1 MDISAVSIASVF
13 AAGLISFLS
22 PCVLP
27 LVPGY
32 VSYVA
37 GGSLEE
43 LRDDQGISR
52 RRLAALMLSAFF
64 VLGFTTVFVALGAS
78 ASAVGGFLLQHKTI
92 FEYVAGGVIIVFG
105 IYLTGL
111 IRIPF
116 FEREMR
122 FAGRIAGGRPASAYL
137 LGAAFAFGW
146 TPCIGPVLGGILTLT
161 ATSADVGRGVAL
173 LAVYSLGLGVPFLI
187 AAAFTGFFL
196 RHMRRI
202 RKVSKPL
209 QIGAGVILIAM
220 GGALITGYLSSV
232 AFWLLEAF
240 PGPRR
245 RRLIRVGLVCEQAGK
260 PGTVV
265 GVSQRDAELLLDAG
279 VGDTPVVGIKAP
291 RHRGEV
297 GVRQRHERGRRD
309 TLARSQAWATTSA
322 AGAGSSSHT
331 L

>member
-1 MDISAVSIASVF
+1 MEISAISIASVF

-37 GGSLEE
+37 GGSLED

-52 RRLAALMLSAFF
+52 RRLAAMMLSAFF

-92 FEYVAGGVIIVFG
+92 FEYAAGGVIIVFG
-105 IYLTGL
+105 IFLTGL

-122 FAGRIAGGRPASAYL
+122 FAGRVAGGRPASAYL

-187 AAAFTGFFL
+187 AAAFTGAFL

-220 GGALITGYLSSV
+220 GGALITGYLSSF

-240 PGPRR
+240 PG
-245 RRLIRVGLVCEQAGK
+245 LAAVG
-260 PGTVV
+260 
-265 GVSQRDAELLLDAG
+265 
-279 VGDTPVVGIKAP
+279 
-291 RHRGEV
+291 
-297 GVRQRHERGRRD
+297 
-309 TLARSQAWATTSA
+309 
-322 AGAGSSSHT
+322 
-331 L
+331 

>member
-1 MDISAVSIASVF
+1 MDLSAIGIVSVF

-43 LRDDQGISR
+43 LRDDEGLSR
-52 RRLAALMLSAFF
+52 RRVAALVLSAFF
-64 VLGFTTVFVALGAS
+64 VLGFTAVFVALGAS

-92 FEYVAGGVIIVFG
+92 FEYAAGGLIIVFG
-105 IYLTGL
+105 LYLTGL
-111 IRIPF
+111 VKIPF
-116 FEREMR
+116 FQREAR
-122 FAGRIAGGRPASAYL
+122 FAGRLAGGKPASAFL

-187 AAAFTGFFL
+187 AAAFTGAFL

-202 RKVSKPL
+202 RRISKPL

-220 GGALITGYLSSV
+220 GGALITGYLSSF

-240 PGPRR
+240 PG
-245 RRLIRVGLVCEQAGK
+245 LAAVG
-260 PGTVV
+260 
-265 GVSQRDAELLLDAG
+265 
-279 VGDTPVVGIKAP
+279 
-291 RHRGEV
+291 
-297 GVRQRHERGRRD
+297 
-309 TLARSQAWATTSA
+309 
-322 AGAGSSSHT
+322 
-331 L
+331 

>member
-1 MDISAVSIASVF
+1 MDLSAIGIVSVF

-43 LRDDQGISR
+43 LRDEEGLSR
-52 RRLAALMLSAFF
+52 RRVAALVLSAFF
-64 VLGFTTVFVALGAS
+64 VLGFTAVFVALGAS

-92 FEYVAGGVIIVFG
+92 FEYVAGGLIIVFG
-105 IYLTGL
+105 LYLTGL
-111 IRIPF
+111 VKIPF
-116 FEREMR
+116 FQREAR
-122 FAGRIAGGRPASAYL
+122 FAGRLAGGKPASAFL

-161 ATSADVGRGVAL
+161 ATDANVGHGVAL

-220 GGALITGYLSSV
+220 GAALITGYLSSV

-240 PGPRR
+240 P
-245 RRLIRVGLVCEQAGK
+245 
-260 PGTVV
+260 
-265 GVSQRDAELLLDAG
+265 S
-279 VGDTPVVGIKAP
+279 
-291 RHRGEV
+291 
-297 GVRQRHERGRRD
+297 
-309 TLARSQAWATTSA
+309 LAAI
-322 AGAGSSSHT
+322 G
-331 L
+331 

>member
-1 MDISAVSIASVF
+1 MELSAVGIVSVF

-43 LRDDQGISR
+43 LRDDGLSR
-52 RRLAALMLSAFF
+52 RRMIALVLSAFF
-64 VLGFTTVFVALGAS
+64 VLGFTAVFVALGAS
-78 ASAVGGFLLQHKTI
+78 ASAVGGFLLQNKTI
-92 FEYVAGGVIIVFG
+92 FEYAAGAVIILFG
-105 IYLTGL
+105 LYLTGL
-111 IRIPF
+111 IRIPI
-116 FEREMR
+116 FEREAR
-122 FAGRIAGGRPASAYL
+122 FAGRLAGGRPASAFL

-196 RHMRRI
+196 RHMARI
-202 RKVSKPL
+202 RRVGRPL
-209 QIGAGVILIAM
+209 QISAGVIMVAM
-220 GGALITGYLSSV
+220 GVALITGYLSSV

-240 PGPRR
+240 P
-245 RRLIRVGLVCEQAGK
+245 
-260 PGTVV
+260 
-265 GVSQRDAELLLDAG
+265 S
-279 VGDTPVVGIKAP
+279 
-291 RHRGEV
+291 
-297 GVRQRHERGRRD
+297 
-309 TLARSQAWATTSA
+309 LAAI
-322 AGAGSSSHT
+322 G
-331 L
+331 

>member
-1 MDISAVSIASVF
+1 MELSAIGIVSVF

-43 LRDDQGISR
+43 LRDDGLSR
-52 RRLAALMLSAFF
+52 RRLAAMMLSAFF
-64 VLGFTTVFVALGAS
+64 VLGFTAVFVALGAS

-92 FEYVAGGVIIVFG
+92 FEYVAGGVIILFG
-105 IYLTGL
+105 LYLTGL
-111 IRIPF
+111 VRIPF
-116 FEREMR
+116 FEREAR
-122 FAGRIAGGRPASAYL
+122 FAGRLAGGRPASAFL

-161 ATSADVGRGVAL
+161 ATSADVGRGMAL

-202 RKVSKPL
+202 RRVSRPL
-209 QIGAGVILIAM
+209 QIGAGGIMVAM
-220 GGALITGYLSSV
+220 GVALITGYLSS
-232 AFWLLEAF
+232 ASFWLLEAF
-240 PGPRR
+240 PG
-245 RRLIRVGLVCEQAGK
+245 
-260 PGTVV
+260 
-265 GVSQRDAELLLDAG
+265 
-279 VGDTPVVGIKAP
+279 
-291 RHRGEV
+291 
-297 GVRQRHERGRRD
+297 
-309 TLARSQAWATTSA
+309 LAAI
-322 AGAGSSSHT
+322 G
-331 L
+331 

>member
-1 MDISAVSIASVF
+1 MELSAIGIVSVF

-43 LRDDQGISR
+43 LRDDGLSR

-64 VLGFTTVFVALGAS
+64 VLGFTSVFVALGAS
-78 ASAVGGFLLQHKTI
+78 ASAVGTFLLQHKTI
-92 FEYVAGGVIIVFG
+92 FEYAAGGVIILFG
-105 IYLTGL
+105 LYLAGL
-111 IRIPF
+111 VRIPF
-116 FEREMR
+116 FEREAR
-122 FAGRIAGGRPASAYL
+122 FAGRLAGGRPASAFL

-146 TPCIGPVLGGILTLT
+146 TPCIGPVLGGILTMT

-173 LAVYSLGLGVPFLI
+173 LAIYSLGLGVPFLI
-187 AAAFTGFFL
+187 AAAFTGAFL

-209 QIGAGVILIAM
+209 QIAAGVIMVAM
-220 GGALITGYLSSV
+220 GVALITGYLSSV

-240 PGPRR
+240 PG
-245 RRLIRVGLVCEQAGK
+245 
-260 PGTVV
+260 
-265 GVSQRDAELLLDAG
+265 
-279 VGDTPVVGIKAP
+279 
-291 RHRGEV
+291 
-297 GVRQRHERGRRD
+297 
-309 TLARSQAWATTSA
+309 LAAI
-322 AGAGSSSHT
+322 G
-331 L
+331 

>member
-1 MDISAVSIASVF
+1 MDISAVGIVSVF

-43 LRDDQGISR
+43 LRDEEGLSR
-52 RRLAALMLSAFF
+52 RRLAALTLSAFF
-64 VLGFTTVFVALGAS
+64 VLGFTAIFVALGAS

-105 IYLTGL
+105 LYLTGL

-116 FEREMR
+116 FGREAR
-122 FAGRIAGGRPASAYL
+122 FAGRMAGGKPASAFL

-146 TPCIGPVLGGILTLT
+146 TPCIGPVLGGILTMT
-161 ATSADVGRGVAL
+161 ATSADVGQGVAL

-196 RHMRRI
+196 RHMRRT
-202 RKVSKPL
+202 RKVSRPL
-209 QIGAGVILIAM
+209 QIGAGVILVAM
-220 GGALITGYLSSV
+220 GVTLITGYLSTV
-232 AFWLLEAF
+232 AFWMLEAF
-240 PGPRR
+240 P
-245 RRLIRVGLVCEQAGK
+245 A
-260 PGTVV
+260 
-265 GVSQRDAELLLDAG
+265 
-279 VGDTPVVGIKAP
+279 
-291 RHRGEV
+291 
-297 GVRQRHERGRRD
+297 
-309 TLARSQAWATTSA
+309 LAAI
-322 AGAGSSSHT
+322 G
-331 L
+331 

>member
-1 MDISAVSIASVF
+1 MELSAIGIVSVF

-43 LRDDQGISR
+43 LRDDGLSR
-52 RRLAALMLSAFF
+52 RRLAAMMLSAFF
-64 VLGFTTVFVALGAS
+64 VLGFTAVFVALGAS

-92 FEYVAGGVIIVFG
+92 FEYVAGGVIILFG
-105 IYLTGL
+105 LYLTGL
-111 IRIPF
+111 VRVPF
-116 FEREMR
+116 FEREAR
-122 FAGRIAGGRPASAYL
+122 FAGRMAGGRPASAFL

-146 TPCIGPVLGGILTLT
+146 TPCIGPVLGGILTMT
-161 ATSADVGRGVAL
+161 ATSADVGRGMAL

-202 RKVSKPL
+202 RKVSRPL
-209 QIGAGVILIAM
+209 QIGAGVIMVAM
-220 GGALITGYLSSV
+220 GVALITGYLSSV

-240 PGPRR
+240 PG
-245 RRLIRVGLVCEQAGK
+245 
-260 PGTVV
+260 
-265 GVSQRDAELLLDAG
+265 
-279 VGDTPVVGIKAP
+279 
-291 RHRGEV
+291 
-297 GVRQRHERGRRD
+297 
-309 TLARSQAWATTSA
+309 LAAI
-322 AGAGSSSHT
+322 G
-331 L
+331 

>member
-1 MDISAVSIASVF
+1 MEISAISIASVF

-43 LRDDQGISR
+43 LRDDEGLSR

-111 IRIPF
+111 IRVPF

-122 FAGRIAGGRPASAYL
+122 FAGRFAGGRPASAYL
-137 LGAAFAFGW
+137 LGTAFAFGW

-161 ATSADVGRGVAL
+161 ATSADVGSGVAL
-173 LAVYSLGLGVPFLI
+173 LAVYSFGLGVPFLI
-187 AAAFTGFFL
+187 AAAFTGAFL

-202 RKVSKPL
+202 RKVSRPL
-209 QIGAGVILIAM
+209 QIGAGVILVAM
-220 GGALITGYLSSV
+220 GVALITGYLSSV

-240 PGPRR
+240 PG
-245 RRLIRVGLVCEQAGK
+245 LAAVG
-260 PGTVV
+260 
-265 GVSQRDAELLLDAG
+265 
-279 VGDTPVVGIKAP
+279 
-291 RHRGEV
+291 
-297 GVRQRHERGRRD
+297 
-309 TLARSQAWATTSA
+309 
-322 AGAGSSSHT
+322 
-331 L
+331 

>member
-1 MDISAVSIASVF
+1 MDLSAIGIVSVF

-43 LRDDQGISR
+43 LRDDEGLSR
-52 RRLAALMLSAFF
+52 RRVAALVLSAFF
-64 VLGFTTVFVALGAS
+64 VLGFTAVFVALGAS

-92 FEYVAGGVIIVFG
+92 FEYAAGGLIIVFG
-105 IYLTGL
+105 LYLTGL
-111 IRIPF
+111 VRIPF
-116 FEREMR
+116 FQREAR
-122 FAGRIAGGRPASAYL
+122 FAGRLAGGKPASAFL

-161 ATSADVGRGVAL
+161 ATDANVGHGVAL

-202 RKVSKPL
+202 RRVSKPL
-209 QIGAGVILIAM
+209 QIGTGVILVAM
-220 GGALITGYLSSV
+220 GAALITGYLSSV

-240 PGPRR
+240 PG
-245 RRLIRVGLVCEQAGK
+245 
-260 PGTVV
+260 
-265 GVSQRDAELLLDAG
+265 
-279 VGDTPVVGIKAP
+279 
-291 RHRGEV
+291 
-297 GVRQRHERGRRD
+297 
-309 TLARSQAWATTSA
+309 LAAI
-322 AGAGSSSHT
+322 G
-331 L
+331 

>member
-1 MDISAVSIASVF
+1 MELSAIGIVSVF

-43 LRDDQGISR
+43 LRDEEGLSR

-64 VLGFTTVFVALGAS
+64 VLGFTAVFVALGAS

-105 IYLTGL
+105 VYLTGL

-116 FEREMR
+116 FEREAR
-122 FAGRIAGGRPASAYL
+122 FAGRLAGGKPASAFL

-161 ATSADVGRGVAL
+161 ATSADVGLGVGL

-202 RKVSKPL
+202 RRISRPL
-209 QIGAGVILIAM
+209 QIGAGVILVAM
-220 GGALITGYLSSV
+220 GAALITGYLSSF

-240 PGPRR
+240 PG
-245 RRLIRVGLVCEQAGK
+245 
-260 PGTVV
+260 
-265 GVSQRDAELLLDAG
+265 
-279 VGDTPVVGIKAP
+279 
-291 RHRGEV
+291 
-297 GVRQRHERGRRD
+297 
-309 TLARSQAWATTSA
+309 LAAI
-322 AGAGSSSHT
+322 G
-331 L
+331 